1 MKRHLLFGASMIL
14 AWLASAPCG
23 AQEWARKM
31 FETTSHDFGTVAR
44 GAKAEYAF
52 TFKNIYEEDVRIAS
66 VHSTCGCASPR
77 IEKRKLKTYEESA
90 VIASINSK
98 TFLGNQRATITVTI
112 DKPYPAIVQLHLKV
126 RVRTDVMFDPSS
138 VMFGTVEQGEQA
150 ERTVR
155 VTYFGGAHWR
165 ITGVQ
170 SPNPHLSGTVTE
182 LSRGS
187 GRVVY
192 AIGVRLSPEA
202 PAGYVREHLTLVTS
216 DAGSSRIPIEVEAH
230 VRPAVSVTPSSL
242 FMGVVRSGGT
252 ATKQL
257 VIRGKKPFKILEVVS
272 ECGCLEATLPDD
284 PSAKRIHLLPV
295 TFTAKGEPG
304 KMSKTVR
311 IRTDLDG
318 AEVEISAHAV
328 VVVP

>member
-1 MKRHLLFGASMIL
+1 MKRRLLFGVSMIL
-14 AWLASAPCG
+14 AWLAFAPCS

-66 VHSTCGCASPR
+66 VHSTCGCVSPR
-77 IEKRKLKTYEESA
+77 IEKRELKTYEESA

-112 DKPYPAIVQLHLKV
+112 DKPYPAIVQVHLKV

-138 VMFGTVEQGEQA
+138 VVFGTVEQGEQA

-155 VTYFGGAHWR
+155 VTYFGGAHWS

-170 SPNPHLSGTVTE
+170 SPSPHLSGAVE
-182 LSRGS
+182 EVSRGN
-187 GRVVY
+187 GR
-192 AIGVRLSPEA
+192 AIYTLRVRLSPEA
-202 PAGYVREHLTLVTS
+202 PAGYVREYLTLATS

-230 VRPAVSVTPSSL
+230 VRPAVSATPSSL
-242 FMGVVRSGGT
+242 FMGVVRSGET
-252 ATKQL
+252 TTKQ
-257 VIRGKKPFKILEVVS
+257 VVVRGKKPFKILEVVP
-272 ECGCLEATLPDD
+272 ECDCLQAAPPDD
-284 PSAKRIHLLPV
+284 PSAKEIHLLPV

-304 KMSKTVR
+304 KISKTVR
-311 IRTDLDG
+311 IRTDLGG
-318 AEVEISAHAV
+318 AEVEISAHAAV
-328 VVVP
+328 VAP